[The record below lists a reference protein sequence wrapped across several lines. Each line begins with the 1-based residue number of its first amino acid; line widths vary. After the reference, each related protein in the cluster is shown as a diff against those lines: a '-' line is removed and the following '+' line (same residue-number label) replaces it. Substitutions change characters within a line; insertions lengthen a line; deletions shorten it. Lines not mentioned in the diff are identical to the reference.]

1 MSIKLKTIAVVCAR
15 GGSKGLKKKNLK
27 ILNGE
32 PLIGRV
38 IRHAKE
44 SNSLDTI
51 LVTTDDKEIAK
62 VAEEYGAEVPFIRP
76 ADISGDLATTEATLQ
91 HAILTYEELNN
102 TKFDIAVFLTAT
114 DIFRKS
120 EWISQ
125 VINRLAESPEL
136 ESVFVG
142 HKTHKNFWE
151 FQDDGSWQRLK
162 PWMSEYS
169 SRQIRRSIAR
179 EDTGLACASRASL
192 WRDGKRIGDK
202 IDILLNEDDFTSIDI
217 HAQEDLDLAQAA
229 LNIRN
234 QE

>member
-1 MSIKLKTIAVVCAR
+1 MSNKLKTIAVICAR

-76 ADISGDLATTEATLQ
+76 ADISDDLATTEATLQ
-91 HAILTYEELNN
+91 HAILTYEELKN

-120 EWISQ
+120 KWISQ
-125 VINRLAESPEL
+125 VINRLAESPDL

-142 HKTHKNFWE
+142 YKTHKNFWE
-151 FQDDGSWQRLK
+151 MQDDGSWQRLK

-234 QE
+234 